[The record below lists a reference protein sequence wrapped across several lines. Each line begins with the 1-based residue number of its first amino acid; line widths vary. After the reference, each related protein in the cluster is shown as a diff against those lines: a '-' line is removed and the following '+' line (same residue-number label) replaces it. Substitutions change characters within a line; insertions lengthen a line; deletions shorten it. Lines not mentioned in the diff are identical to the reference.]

1 MIPIEI
7 ENRIAKYFFHMYLPE
22 EIRIEVEYR
31 LLEVCDHFD
40 ENELNYDE
48 LVLLAIRVIDDLLD
62 GKSFK

>member
-22 EIRIEVEYR
+22 EIRIEVEYH
-31 LLEVCDHFD
+31 LLEICDHFD
-40 ENELNYDE
+40 ENELNHDE